1 MAQMLQGVSV
11 VWLPVT
17 DIDRAVGFY
26 EGTLGLSV
34 RSKQEQWAE
43 LDAGEITIGL
53 NGREE
58 ETPGGDGGAVVAF
71 RVAGDIDAEVE
82 RLASQGVTFPGG
94 VSDHPW
100 GKVAPFKDPDGNDL
114 QLYEAPQG

>member
-1 MAQMLQGVSV
+1 MLQGVSV
-11 VWLPVT
+11 VWLPVD

-34 RSKQEQWAE
+34 RDKQEQWAE
-43 LDAGEITIGL
+43 IDAGEVTIGL
-53 NGREE
+53 NGRDSES
-58 ETPGGDGGAVVAF
+58 TGGEGGAVVAF
-71 RVAGDIDAEVE
+71 RASDGIDQEVE
-82 RLASQGVTFPGG
+82 RLSSQGVTFPGG

-114 QLYEAPQG
+114 QLYEPPQQG